1 MSGQVIVHNVRH
13 PVPEGFTP
21 VYVGRRSS
29 YRPQYGENFSELG
42 NPYTMPRYTREDAI
56 GAYDDWLR
64 LRQKVQQLDVVG
76 VAELVDVLISRVQA
90 GENIALCCWCA
101 PLPCHADI
109 IKATLEA
116 PQDA

>member
-1 MSGQVIVHNVRH
+1 M
-13 PVPEGFTP
+13 
-21 VYVGRRSS
+21 GRRSS

-56 GAYDDWLR
+56 SAYDGWLR
-64 LRQKVQQLDVVG
+64 LRLQTALSNR
-76 VAELVDVLISRVQA
+76 VAEMVDELISRVQT

-101 PLPCHADI
+101 PLPCHADT

-116 PQDA
+116 LQDA